1 LIWFEFETWF
11 EFDLKTLEKIKRKA
25 IRNSE
30 KKGKPFQ
37 PKPVQSSPAKPRA
50 RVRAA

>member
-30 KKGKPFQ
+30 KKGKPISAQ
-37 PKPVQSSPAKPRA
+37 PAEE
-50 RVRAA
+50 